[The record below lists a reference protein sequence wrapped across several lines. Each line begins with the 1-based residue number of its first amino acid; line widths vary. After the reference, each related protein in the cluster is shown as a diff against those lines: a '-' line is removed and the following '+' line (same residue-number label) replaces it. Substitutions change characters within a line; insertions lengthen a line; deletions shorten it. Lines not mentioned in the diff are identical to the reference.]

1 MNGDP
6 DMKVAILSTVNL
18 KHMTL
23 VSLYTDY
30 FDANN
35 IEYDIIYI
43 DKYGDEEK
51 NHAKNVY
58 KYNLQIDRSWG
69 MIKKGIHYIKF
80 KPFAQKILVSN
91 KYDFIITWNALT
103 AFMFSTFLAKH
114 YTKKYCV
121 NIRDITES
129 NLGILKH
136 IIEFGQNI
144 AIKNSCFTTVSSAG
158 FIKYLPQNNY
168 IFIQSLNMSVLKQCI
183 SHERMKEKDE
193 PINITYIGYMC
204 YYDNCIKLI
213 DALRNDRRFVLNF
226 FGQGSEVIADYA
238 LKNGIANVSCV
249 GRFQVEDTARLI
261 QDSDIIFN
269 LYGNDNINLKTALS
283 IKLYYAI
290 YLRVPIL
297 VCENTYMKEIAD
309 SLGIGITIGNNQYDG
324 DLGNYIFNRYHDI
337 EFNNIKKTCDEYRIS
352 VEKGN
357 DELTR
362 RLDEILG

>member
-1 MNGDP
+1 
-6 DMKVAILSTVNL
+6 MKVAILSTVNI

-30 FDANN
+30 LDGNN

-58 KYNLQIDRSWG
+58 KYNLRIDRSWG
-69 MIKKGIHYIKF
+69 MVKKGLRYLKF
-80 KPFAQKILVSN
+80 KPFAQRIIESN
-91 KYDFIITWNALT
+91 NYDFIITWNMLT
-103 AFMFSTFLAKH
+103 AFMFSMYLARH
-114 YTKKYCV
+114 YPKKYCV

-129 NLGILKH
+129 NLGLLKY
-136 IIEFGQNI
+136 IIDLGQNI

-158 FIKYLPQNNY
+158 FIKYLPKSDY
-168 IFIQSLNMSVLKQCI
+168 IFIQSLNMDVLKQCI
-183 SHERMKEKDE
+183 SHERMKRKDE
-193 PINITYIGYMC
+193 PIKITYIGYMC

-213 DALRNDRRFVLNF
+213 NALRNDQRFVLNF

-238 LKNGIANVSCV
+238 LKNGITNVNCV

-283 IKLYYAI
+283 IKLYYSI

-309 SLGIGITIGNNQYDG
+309 SLGIGITVGNDQYDSN
-324 DLGNYIFNRYHDI
+324 LGNYIFNSYHDI
-337 EFNNIKKTCDEYRIS
+337 EFKNIKKTCDNYRIS

-357 DELTR
+357 NELTR
-362 RLDEILG
+362 RLDEILK